1 MKRPTVTAGGM
12 AAMAKP
18 RKPRTIRDKATG
30 ELELPWSGYRRQLAL
45 QAATMTPDQ
54 VEESRRLAQLLVTTG
69 LPEGW
74 LEGVEVDVQCE
85 LRLEA

>member
-1 MKRPTVTAGGM
+1 
-12 AAMAKP
+12 MAKP

-45 QAATMTPDQ
+45 QAARMTPDQ
-54 VEESRRLAQLLVTTG
+54 IEESRRLAQLLVTTG

-74 LEGVEVDVQCE
+74 LEGVEVEVQCE
-85 LRLEA
+85 LGLEA

>member
-1 MKRPTVTAGGM
+1 
-12 AAMAKP
+12 MAKP

-85 LRLEA
+85 LRLEE